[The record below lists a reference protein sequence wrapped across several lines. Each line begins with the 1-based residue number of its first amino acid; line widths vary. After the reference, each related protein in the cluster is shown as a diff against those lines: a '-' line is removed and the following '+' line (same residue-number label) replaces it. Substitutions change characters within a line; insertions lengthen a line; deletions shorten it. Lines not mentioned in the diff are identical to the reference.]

1 MVQVLITYEN
11 GKEWIESFEYI
22 KSIEGLGY
30 IVKMKDEDG
39 IITTEVNEICT
50 SNEGII
56 KLRDF
61 LNNLNLNK
69 KTN

>member
-1 MVQVLITYEN
+1 MVQVLITYKN

-30 IVKMKDEDG
+30 IVKMKGGDG

-56 KLRDF
+56 KLRNF
-61 LNNLNLNK
+61 LNNLNLD
-69 KTN
+69 